1 MAEAIRRYKIPATS
15 RVHNTVAFSF
25 IVQTLRPE
33 TLSTVKLVMLFRVA
47 KVLGS
52 AKYEQLIRDVFL
64 LHPLQLE
71 ALPTEQ
77 TAGGRDAE
85 CVLLLANL
93 MLRGAACRAEV
104 ASTLLSPPGSD
115 ETLHL
120 QEKSDIAVWILKD
133 SPSLQEIETRLRSMR
148 SAVDLQR
155 ELLLDASGAIKEATA
170 DIHRY
175 VRTTMEDTRERVDDG
190 ADDVVAE
197 DGQMSENSVDVDDLD
212 LERVSS
218 SSTAF
223 EDIEAYS
230 EPVETMLGDYLDIED
245 DVSVASART
254 V

>member
-1 MAEAIRRYKIPATS
+1 
-15 RVHNTVAFSF
+15 
-25 IVQTLRPE
+25 
-33 TLSTVKLVMLFRVA
+33 
-47 KVLGS
+47 
-52 AKYEQLIRDVFL
+52 
-64 LHPLQLE
+64 
-71 ALPTEQ
+71 
-77 TAGGRDAE
+77 
-85 CVLLLANL
+85 

-115 ETLHL
+115 ETLYL
-120 QEKSDIAVWILKD
+120 QEKSDVAVWILKD
-133 SPSLQEIETRLRSMR
+133 SPSLEEIEARLRSMR

-155 ELLLDASGAIKEATA
+155 EQLLDASGAIKEATA
-170 DIHRY
+170 DIHHY

-190 ADDVVAE
+190 ADDVVKLDVCHGVKRLEIRVAE
-197 DGQMSENSVDVDDLD
+197 DGQMSKNSVDVDDLD

-245 DVSVASART
+245 DVSVASAKT